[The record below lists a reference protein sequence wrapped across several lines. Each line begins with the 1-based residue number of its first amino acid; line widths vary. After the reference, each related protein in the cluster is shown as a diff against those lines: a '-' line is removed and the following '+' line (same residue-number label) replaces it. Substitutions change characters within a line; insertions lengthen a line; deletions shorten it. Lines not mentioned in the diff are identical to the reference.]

1 MAGSGGSE
9 KKTAAKMP
17 VGGRGRRGR
26 GVGMYRNGC
35 LLEERKA
42 KGMERRGV
50 KESANELAMKYQMGI
65 EVERNE
71 KGEERRIVEALCRTD
86 RFSPYTSVIVSPSP
100 SPESGLEGRSE

>member
-1 MAGSGGSE
+1 MAASGGSE

-50 KESANELAMKYQMGI
+50 RESANGLAMK
-65 EVERNE
+65 
-71 KGEERRIVEALCRTD
+71 
-86 RFSPYTSVIVSPSP
+86 
-100 SPESGLEGRSE
+100 